1 MPFIPWHPS
10 VDRNIEVRGET
21 ADLYRYFDCTEA
33 AEFLYACVQR
43 TVEKDLPQEI
53 DYLQRHDQA
62 LHRIMERVE
71 IPDRLAEDLVL
82 LIRQND
88 GKLAQRRRT
97 KEFAALTDAE
107 VVAIEQVVQE
117 AFEGFAANGPME

>member
-10 VDRNIEVRGET
+10 ADRNVEVRGET

-97 KEFAALTDAE
+97 NAYSEL
-107 VVAIEQVVQE
+107 I
-117 AFEGFAANGPME
+117 

>member
-1 MPFIPWHPS
+1 MS
-10 VDRNIEVRGET
+10 TGTVT
-21 ADLYRYFDCTEA
+21 AIA
-33 AEFLYACVQR
+33 WNAEFLYACVQR
-43 TVEKDLPQEI
+43 TVGKDLPQEI

-88 GKLAQRRRT
+88 GKLAQRRRR
-97 KEFAALTDAE
+97 KEFVALTDAE
-107 VVAIEQVVQE
+107 VVAIEQ
-117 AFEGFAANGPME
+117 NGPME